1 MSQYRRSPGISET
14 PVEDELFLIAGDS
27 GDIFHLDRLAMSIW
41 RALETPAS
49 TEDLLV
55 LFGEAFPETP
65 ADTIEQD
72 LTGALAILLDGE
84 LIEVC
89 D

>member
-1 MSQYRRSPGISET
+1 MSRYCRRPSINET

-27 GDIFHLDRLAMSIW
+27 GDIYHLDRMAMAIW
-41 RALETPAS
+41 RALEDPAS
-49 TEDLLV
+49 KVELLN

-65 ADTIEQD
+65 AATMEQD
-72 LTGALAILLDGE
+72 VGAALSTLLDGE
-84 LIEVC
+84 LIEIC